1 VAPAEVQLPEAR
13 PPGTEVLMAPHRIL
27 REETKREVKRTILRE
42 AVNRYRRELMDDE
55 ERMLLWD
62 RVLKLRR
69 ELELR
74 S

>member
-1 VAPAEVQLPEAR
+1 MAE
-13 PPGTEVLMAPHRIL
+13 TRIL
-27 REETKREVKRTILRE
+27 RQAVRDETRRTILRE
-42 AVNRYRRELMDDE
+42 AEARYRNELMGDE

>member
-1 VAPAEVQLPEAR
+1 MAR
-13 PPGTEVLMAPHRIL
+13 HRIL
-27 REETKREVKRTILRE
+27 ARAIRAEVKRTILRE
-42 AVNRYRRELMDDE
+42 AEARYRHELMDGE

-69 ELELR
+69 ELERR

>member
-1 VAPAEVQLPEAR
+1 
-13 PPGTEVLMAPHRIL
+13 MAPHRIL

>member
-1 VAPAEVQLPEAR
+1 
-13 PPGTEVLMAPHRIL
+13 MATKRIL
-27 REETKREVKRTILRE
+27 RQETKREISRTILRE
-42 AVNRYRRELMDDE
+42 ATRRYRHELMDDE
-55 ERMLLWD
+55 KRMLLWD

>member
-1 VAPAEVQLPEAR
+1 MVSK
-13 PPGTEVLMAPHRIL
+13 TRIL
-27 REETKREVKRTILRE
+27 RGALRDESRRTILRE
-42 AVNRYRRELMDDE
+42 AAQRFNHELMGDE

-69 ELELR
+69 RLGLQAKAR

>member
-1 VAPAEVQLPEAR
+1 
-13 PPGTEVLMAPHRIL
+13 MATHRIL
-27 REETKREVKRTILRE
+27 RGAVRDETRRTILRE
-42 AVNRYRRELMDDE
+42 AEARYRHEFMGDE

>member
-1 VAPAEVQLPEAR
+1 
-13 PPGTEVLMAPHRIL
+13 MATQSIL
-27 REETKREVKRTILRE
+27 RQETKREISRTILRE
-42 AVNRYRRELMDDE
+42 AEARYRHEFMGDE